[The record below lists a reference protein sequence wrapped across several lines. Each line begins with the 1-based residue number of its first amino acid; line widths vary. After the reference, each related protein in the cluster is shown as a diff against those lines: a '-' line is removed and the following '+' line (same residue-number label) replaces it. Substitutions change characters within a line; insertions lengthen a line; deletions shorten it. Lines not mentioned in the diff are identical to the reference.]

1 MREVSSSVQVIA
13 TTHSADLLDKKEID
27 TDAILSVELVDGTTR
42 IGHLDDTG
50 RQALKQELYTPG
62 ELMRMNYLRP
72 ESSKV
77 PDASEIESVLF
88 DGLVTA

>member
-1 MREVSSSVQVIA
+1 
-13 TTHSADLLDKKEID
+13 
-27 TDAILSVELVDGTTR
+27 
-42 IGHLDDTG
+42 
-50 RQALKQELYTPG
+50 
-62 ELMRMNYLRP
+62 LMRMNYLRP